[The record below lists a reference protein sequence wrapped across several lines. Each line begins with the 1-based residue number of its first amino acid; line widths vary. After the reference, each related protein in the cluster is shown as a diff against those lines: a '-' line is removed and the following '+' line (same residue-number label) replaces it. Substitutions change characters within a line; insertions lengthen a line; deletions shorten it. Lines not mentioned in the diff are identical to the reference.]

1 MAEAWYADFN
11 HLRRRRRPYYGG
23 GSRFFPP
30 LNTPF
35 NGPFGYSSSSRVRRR
50 PVPRPFYP
58 NPYFGYNNAPHEDYR
73 FETDFLDPSAVYS
86 GSRPTKTKQPT
97 IDSNSADYNSGN
109 SGSVDSEITQYYDP
123 SSATYHVGT
132 GYKTYDGSSSSGSSS
147 GGSSSGGYYT
157 SGKGG
162 SSSGSSGVGTGTGVA
177 YDYTTDS
184 DDGYKFTTTKVK
196 KGTRSPTKS
205 KNTRYK
211 YNTYTPDND
220 GYKYSSDSS
229 GYGSSGSG
237 DHSLDDDST
246 DTDSYGQS
254 KYNSY
259 PNTHPTKNVV
269 YQTAPKAPKSKPTT
283 KTTTYTPPIKISDS
297 SIDVLTKP
305 LGSATFNL
313 NLSPGTVYQPPSI
326 NFGPVGTN
334 YKPLQP
340 INQPL
345 PIQPPATSYGRS
357 WRSPLSDFL

>member
-23 GSRFFPP
+23 GGGNRFFP

-35 NGPFGYSSSSRVRRR
+35 NGPFGYSSSTRVRRR
-50 PVPRPFYP
+50 PLPRPFYP
-58 NPYFGYNNAPHEDYR
+58 NPYFGYNAPHEDYR
-73 FETDFLDPSAVYS
+73 FETDFLDPSAVYG
-86 GSRPTKTKQPT
+86 GSRPTKTKAPT
-97 IDSNSADYNSGN
+97 IDSTSTDYNSNG
-109 SGSVDSEITQYYDP
+109 GSVDSEISQYYDP

-132 GYKTYDGSSSSGSSS
+132 GYKTYDGSSSSGSS
-147 GGSSSGGYYT
+147 GYY
-157 SGKGG
+157 SGGKGG
-162 SSSGSSGVGTGTGVA
+162 SGSSGTGIGVAGSGTGVA

-184 DDGYKFTTTKVK
+184 DDGYKFTTVKVK
-196 KGTRSPTKS
+196 GKGTRSPTKS

-220 GYKYSSDSS
+220 GYKYSSDTS
-229 GYGSSGSG
+229 GYGSLGSD
-237 DHSLDDDST
+237 DHSIDGDDSNSS
-246 DTDSYGQS
+246 TDSDLYGPP

-259 PNTHPTKNVV
+259 PSHPTKNNVV
-269 YQTAPKAPKSKPTT
+269 YQTAPKSPKSKPTT

-297 SIDVLTKP
+297 SIDILTKP

-326 NFGPVGTN
+326 NYSPIGTS
-334 YKPLQP
+334 YKPIQPAIQP
-340 INQPL
+340 I

-357 WRSPLSDFL
+357 